1 MDDIAIFLAKFWGWY
16 LVIFFLILSYNPGRI
31 KQISKDLKNSRF
43 SVVVGFIAII
53 IGLLNILFYNE
64 WVYDWTMIITLIGWI
79 ALGKGMLIFTFPSQA
94 AKMVN
99 YINVRWIILVY
110 VLILLLGLNLL
121 NNGYDIISYLKVV
134 MYTVD

>member
-31 KQISKDLKNSRF
+31 KQISKDLKNSRI
-43 SVVVGFIAII
+43 SVLVGFIAII

-79 ALGKGMLIFTFPSQA
+79 ALGKGMFIFTFPSQA

-99 YINVRWIILVY
+99 YINVRWIQLVY
-110 VLILLLGLNLL
+110 VLLLLLGLYLL
-121 NNGYDIISYLKVV
+121 NNGYELISY
-134 MYTVD
+134 

>member
-43 SVVVGFIAII
+43 SVLVGFIAII

-64 WVYDWTMIITLIGWI
+64 WTYDWTMIITLIGWI
-79 ALGKGMLIFTFPSQA
+79 ALGKGMFIFTFPSQA

-99 YINVRWIILVY
+99 YINIRWIQLVY
-110 VLILLLGLNLL
+110 VLLLLLGLYLL
-121 NNGYDIISYLKVV
+121 NTGYELISY
-134 MYTVD
+134 

>member
-43 SVVVGFIAII
+43 SVLVGFIAII

-64 WVYDWTMIITLIGWI
+64 WAYDWTMIITLIGWI
-79 ALGKGMLIFTFPSQA
+79 ALGKGMFIFTFPSQA

-99 YINVRWIILVY
+99 YINVRWIQLVY
-110 VLILLLGLNLL
+110 VLLLLLGLYLL
-121 NNGYDIISYLKVV
+121 NNGYELISY
-134 MYTVD
+134 

>member
-1 MDDIAIFLAKFWGWY
+1 MDDIAVFLAKFWGWY

-43 SVVVGFIAII
+43 SVLVGFIAII

-79 ALGKGMLIFTFPSQA
+79 ALGKGMFIFTFPSQA

-99 YINVRWIILVY
+99 YINVRWIQLVY
-110 VLILLLGLNLL
+110 VLLLLLGLYLL
-121 NNGYDIISYLKVV
+121 NNGYELISY
-134 MYTVD
+134 

>member
-43 SVVVGFIAII
+43 SVLVGFIAII

-64 WVYDWTMIITLIGWI
+64 WTYDWTMIITLIGWI
-79 ALGKGMLIFTFPSQA
+79 ALGEGMFIFTFHSQA
-94 AKMVN
+94 AKRVN
-99 YINVRWIILVY
+99 YINIRWIQLVY
-110 VLILLLGLNLL
+110 LLVLVLGL
-121 NNGYDIISYLKVV
+121 YLFNTGNELVRYMK
-134 MYTVD
+134 

>member
-43 SVVVGFIAII
+43 SILVGFIAII

-64 WVYDWTMIITLIGWI
+64 WAYDWTMIITLIGWI
-79 ALGKGMLIFTFPSQA
+79 ALGKGMFIFTFPSQA

-99 YINVRWIILVY
+99 YINVRWIQLVY
-110 VLILLLGLNLL
+110 VLLLLLGLYLL
-121 NNGYDIISYLKVV
+121 NNGYELISY
-134 MYTVD
+134 

>member
-43 SVVVGFIAII
+43 SVLVGFIAII

-64 WVYDWTMIITLIGWI
+64 WTYDWTMIITLIGWV
-79 ALGKGMLIFTFPSQA
+79 AVGKGMFIFTFPSQA
-94 AKMVN
+94 AKMIN
-99 YINVRWIILVY
+99 YINIRWIQLLY
-110 VLILLLGLNLL
+110 VLLLILGLYLL
-121 NNGYDIISYLKVV
+121 NTGYELISY
-134 MYTVD
+134 